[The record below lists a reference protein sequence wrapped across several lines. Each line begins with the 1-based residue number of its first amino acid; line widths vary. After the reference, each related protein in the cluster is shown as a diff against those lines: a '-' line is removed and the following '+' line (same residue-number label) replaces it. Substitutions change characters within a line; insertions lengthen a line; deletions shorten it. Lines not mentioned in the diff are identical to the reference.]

1 MSDAIDRA
9 FEQALIRSMGGED
22 PIESAK
28 LVHVSSLAFGQQEAV
43 RTAIMAE
50 QDRWQSLQDEMT
62 KAGVDEKSKRWTSAQ
77 DIHELLIASY
87 KQQLKLLQKV
97 GNPRGL

>member
-1 MSDAIDRA
+1 MSDSIDRA

-22 PIESAK
+22 PVEALK
-28 LVHVSSLAFGQQEAV
+28 LTHVSSMSFQQQQLVKSAIFEEDNRWSTREEELEAKGLKPSD
-43 RTAIMAE
+43 
-50 QDRWQSLQDEMT
+50 QRWQDAKE
-62 KAGVDEKSKRWTSAQ
+62 V
-77 DIHELLIASY
+77 HELLLASY